1 MTPGEGHAQDPPVA
15 DLLECAGRGVGP
27 LLGRG
32 RRMALADPRVWDPAL
47 YVCALAHRVPDPS
60 RAPSAQTSQP
70 GLGDGHPPGMVRCR
84 PRGPTRPVANLPAPW
99 YRRGRKDATGKHG
112 EEGNAMRQILFGVLL
127 GVIVATAGGAWA
139 WSHTHQDRL
148 ERYLERQE
156 QRQQQRDLQEL
167 FRQAEPRPLR
177 PC

>member
-1 MTPGEGHAQDPPVA
+1 
-15 DLLECAGRGVGP
+15 
-27 LLGRG
+27 
-32 RRMALADPRVWDPAL
+32 
-47 YVCALAHRVPDPS
+47 
-60 RAPSAQTSQP
+60 
-70 GLGDGHPPGMVRCR
+70 
-84 PRGPTRPVANLPAPW
+84 
-99 YRRGRKDATGKHG
+99 
-112 EEGNAMRQILFGVLL
+112 MRQILFGVLL